1 MVAVAIVVVVMMMM
15 MMMDYHGHVVNVDQ
29 RHTNRGSIC
38 E

>member
-1 MVAVAIVVVVMMMM
+1 MVAVAIVVVMMMM
-15 MMMDYHGHVVNVDQ
+15 MEHHGHVVNVDQ